1 MEFPASF
8 LDKIFARQ
16 PPAHGCINALWQTR
30 RSHSTQPT
38 IAQAFARRNALCNCS
53 QCAVAPLRRF
63 PARPGICKGFGMALR
78 RWSRCLFSGAGCAGK
93 SQYRQNPIPVKPHLD
108 KRRTQQNAGYQ
119 KTPRLRRRGKSLC
132 SSKQCPVTHHRASRV
147 IRPTRLTGMGTD
159 TRRCLTRL
167 TSRVTPRRK
176 PMHTNSRHRVKTR

>member
-30 RSHSTQPT
+30 RSHSTQLT

-78 RWSRCLFSGAGCAGK
+78 RWSMCLFSGAGCAGK

-119 KTPRLRRRGKSLC
+119 KTPGLFCFCRCAGGPIHAENARAGVRAIALDSNPHRRDAEAQR
-132 SSKQCPVTHHRASRV
+132 
-147 IRPTRLTGMGTD
+147 
-159 TRRCLTRL
+159 
-167 TSRVTPRRK
+167 
-176 PMHTNSRHRVKTR
+176 